1 MNSTLAARLSAI
13 ATLVTLTSCSGGGG
27 APTGEVSASGS
38 FVVLRTMPLNAGT
51 SYLNDPVRIDFSNR
65 VDLDSA
71 TLDAVAFQVI
81 DALGNAVAEHV
92 SGQFSLA
99 PSADGRP
106 ERQLLFVPSLPTADD
121 YGDGGFRPGRT
132 YLVQLVGGERHTGTV
147 LRDRDGKVLLQPVSF
162 SFSTVE
168 GTLAAQLFRNPRAGG
183 PRRASVDGL
192 TIGTASDLGAVP
204 LNLQGAPPVE
214 VRLKFDQA
222 LNPQR
227 SNIPV
232 ALDTNPLV
240 RSEAARGRVFLEYDD
255 PELGPDTWIP
265 ADVELEENGLDG
277 SVLVLR
283 PVGVLPNNAE
293 IRVIVEPVLEDI
305 AGESNSGELN
315 YNRVFG
321 AFHTQAAYGQQFD
334 ALVENFD
341 SAAAIDFAAVFA
353 EPLAEVGHGYIRA
366 GFAFEGSPTTIEFEP
381 QAQEVVMNTDF
392 TQVVP
397 KDGPAFN
404 VGGGIFNFRNVHIPQ
419 GVTVRGQGSNPMVW
433 LCSGDFVVDGELT
446 VRGGDG
452 ARVTT
457 LNSANFPKPGGA
469 GTCGGGSGGAGSPS
483 GTARSAV
490 GATGRGPL
498 QVPGLGGRGG
508 LLVCMA
514 GCYQG
519 DGGGS
524 GGGGGSLATQGDPH
538 YRAPAMAGTAFQQ
551 RRGNGGMGC
560 SGGAGTRTGVL
571 EGGAAGP
578 LVFVDGRAD
587 NDFWGAGVDAHRN
600 LRIVGE
606 LHAPVGGAGGG
617 GGGDRSDNGQ
627 CGLSDPAFANDNS
640 GGGGGGGGGILIV
653 KALGEIVVSSTGRI
667 VADGGN
673 GGGGEQS
680 GSCNQGGGGGGGS
693 GGMIVLMSARRIAI
707 HAHGNQTR
715 WNYAQSDYDFTIS
728 ADGGVCTTGTF
739 QGPVVHTKY
748 PANGQAMTTGITY
761 DSNPLGGMGG
771 MGIVQLMAP
780 PGDNSSDG
788 TNTRFDDNIA
798 VFRGGVEQFG
808 AAKQAIL
815 AWRGFPG
822 ADGTFV
828 DDAGV
833 PTNIG
838 DDEGDIR
845 PAPILLPVP
854 FGDRSRLRS
863 KWLDTGSSV
872 RRALAS
878 EDGEPRGIVTGGE
891 AQVGPTW
898 SFAGLGLTGGEP
910 GFLAYV
916 PAGSADVR
924 PVYPTVV
931 PAVAI
936 ASRSTKA
943 TYLGQPA
950 YRIELAEPVLGTIP
964 NRYSQYEAE
973 LLLESGVSA
982 GGFRIFS
989 HTDREL
995 IVAPEGGLLST
1006 AATRVQVRARF
1017 FGVYTNGRQ
1026 GFGPA
1031 RVPVGGSDLEPIA
1044 NVRLGF
1050 AFHRDPQSGPAGRFP
1065 LDPQQFVHS
1074 FDDPGLL
1081 AWIAANGPPR
1091 YMQWDALFD
1100 TSFRANGAPSS
1111 IVSPGA
1117 PRPELRFLRIPF
1129 RF

>member
-1 MNSTLAARLSAI
+1 MNGSHSARLSVVA
-13 ATLVTLTSCSGGGG
+13 AMVAMAACSGGGG
-27 APTGEVSASGS
+27 APPGEVNTGGN
-38 FVVLRTMPLNAGT
+38 FVVLRTSPLNAGT

-71 TLDAVAFQVI
+71 TLDAVAFQVL
-81 DALGNAVAEHV
+81 DSLGKPVEEQV

-99 PSADGRP
+99 SSADGRA
-106 ERQLLFVPSLPTADD
+106 ERQLLFVPSLPTLDD
-121 YGDGGFRPGRT
+121 FSDGGFRPGRT
-132 YLVQLVGGERHTGTV
+132 YLVQLIGGERHTGTV

-168 GTLAAQLFRNPRAGG
+168 GTLATQLFRNPRAGG
-183 PRRASVDGL
+183 PRRAADAGL
-192 TIGTASDLGAVP
+192 TIATASDLGAVP

-227 SNIPV
+227 SNVPV
-232 ALDTNPLV
+232 AFDSNPLV
-240 RSEAARGRVFLEYDD
+240 RSQAARGRVFLEYDD
-255 PELGPDTWIP
+255 PELGPNTWIP
-265 ADVELEENGLDG
+265 TDNELEENGLDG
-277 SVLVLR
+277 AVLVLR

-293 IRVIVEPVLEDI
+293 IRVIVEPLLEDI
-305 AGESNSGELN
+305 AGESNTAELN

-321 AFHTQAAYGQQFD
+321 TFHTQAGYGQQFD

-341 SAAAIDFAAVFA
+341 SAAAIDFTAVFA

-366 GFAFEGSPTTIEFEP
+366 GFAFEGTPTAIEYEP
-381 QAQEVVMNTDF
+381 QAQEVVLNTDF

-397 KDGPAFN
+397 KTGLAYN
-404 VGGGIFNFRNVHIPQ
+404 VAGGVFNFRNVHIPQ
-419 GVTVRGQGSNPMVW
+419 GVTVRGQGSKPMVW

-452 ARVTT
+452 SRVNT
-457 LNSANFPKPGGA
+457 LNSANFPKAGGT
-469 GTCGGGSGGAGSPS
+469 GTCGGGSGGSGSPS
-483 GTARSAV
+483 GTERDAV
-490 GATGRGPL
+490 GATGRGAL

-508 LLVCMA
+508 LLACTA

-538 YRAPAMAGTAFQQ
+538 YRAPALLGTPFQQ
-551 RRGNGGMGC
+551 REGNGGMGC
-560 SGGAGTRTGVL
+560 SGGATSRTAPL
-571 EGGAAGP
+571 AGGAAGP
-578 LVFVDGRAD
+578 LVFVDSRAD
-587 NDFWGAGVDAHRN
+587 NDFYGAGVDAHRN
-600 LRIVGE
+600 LRILGE
-606 LHAPVGGAGGG
+606 LSAPVGGAGGG
-617 GGGDRSDNGQ
+617 GGGDRSTSGQ
-627 CGLSDPAFANDNS
+627 CTNEPSFANDNS

-673 GGGGEQS
+673 GGGGEQA

-707 HAHGNQTR
+707 HAHGSQTR
-715 WNYAQSDYDFTIS
+715 WNYAQNDYDFAIS

-739 QGPVVHTKY
+739 AGPVVHDKY
-748 PANGQAMTTGITY
+748 PASGQAMMTGANY

-788 TNTRFDDNIA
+788 TNTLFDDNIA

-815 AWRGFPG
+815 AWRGFPDANG
-822 ADGTFV
+822 AFV

-833 PTNIG
+833 ATNIG

-863 KWLDTGSSV
+863 KWLDTGASV

-878 EDGEPRGIVTGGE
+878 ADGQPRGIVTGPE
-891 AQVGPTW
+891 AVPGPTW
-898 SFAGLGLTGGEP
+898 AFAGLDLTGSEP
-910 GFLAYV
+910 GFLAYEA
-916 PAGSADVR
+916 AGSADVR
-924 PVYPTVV
+924 PAYPNVV
-931 PAVAI
+931 PPVAI
-936 ASRSTKA
+936 ASRSAKA

-950 YRIELAEPVLGTIP
+950 YRIELAEPVLGAIP
-964 NRYSQYEAE
+964 DRYSQFEAE
-973 LLLESGVSA
+973 LLLESGESV
-982 GGFRIFS
+982 GGFRIYS

-995 IVAPEGGLLST
+995 LVAPEGTLLST

-1017 FGVYTNGRQ
+1017 YGVYTNDRE

-1031 RVPVGGSDLEPIA
+1031 RGPVGGSGPAPIA

-1074 FDDPGLL
+1074 FEDPALL
-1081 AWIAANGPPR
+1081 AWIATNGSPR
-1091 YMQWDALFD
+1091 YVQWDAMFD
-1100 TSFRANGAPSS
+1100 TSFGANGASS
-1111 IVSPGA
+1111 NLASPGA